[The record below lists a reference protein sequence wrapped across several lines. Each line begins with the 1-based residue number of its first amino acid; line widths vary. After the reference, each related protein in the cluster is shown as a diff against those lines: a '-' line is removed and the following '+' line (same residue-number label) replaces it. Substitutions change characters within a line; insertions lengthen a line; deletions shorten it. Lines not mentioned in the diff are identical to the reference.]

1 MKRTAEIILSVIGAV
16 LNGLAAILVIFMTM
30 TMKSQSFIDEM
41 EAQMKSGATIREAD
55 FQTVLHTIQ
64 ALGWGIA
71 VVLIIGT
78 VIGIVAAVQLR
89 NNKRPKLS
97 GILLII
103 DALLVFFFTVGFG
116 VLPALLYLIAGILSL
131 VRKPPII
138 VE

>member
-16 LNGLAAILVIFMTM
+16 LNGLATILVIFFTIA
-30 TMKSQSFIDEM
+30 MKSQSIID
-41 EAQMKSGATIREAD
+41 QMKSDASIREAD

-103 DALLVFFFTVGFG
+103 GALLVFFFTVGFG